1 MVKDLSQRLQA
12 YLRLLLV
19 LGALILVNVLATF
32 QNLHLD
38 LTEEQ
43 RFSLHPNTKSLM
55 DSLPD
60 VVFVRVYLEG
70 DFPPGFQKLRKA
82 ALDLL
87 GRMRRESG
95 AKLEF
100 EFTDPSSQPDAKST
114 NELYEQLY
122 KQGLQP
128 TDLQV
133 REEDRSTSRKVIWPG
148 AMVYY
153 RGQEKAVNFLLGGS
167 SGSTPMQILNAS
179 EENLEFALV
188 DAIAKIVRV
197 KKPKIA
203 FSEGHGELEPALVS
217 DFAKT
222 LSEHYTVTR
231 YDLNRVEP
239 VPDDLDLLVVAKP
252 SLAFSDWSRYKLD
265 HFVMRG
271 GRILWCLEGV
281 AASMDSMGQE
291 NAFMAMPVA
300 TGLEDLLFRYG
311 IRVNANLVQDYR
323 AAPIPIVYGS
333 MGGQP
338 QTRLYPWYYYPLVLG
353 DGQHPLSRNL
363 DPVLLRFVSSLDTV
377 AAEGILKHVL
387 LSSSERSRV
396 LSSPLRVHLGTATEA
411 LEEEQFQS
419 SKLPLAVLLEGTF
432 NSAYRNRVLNEF
444 AQKAVDSLNM
454 PKRDSVKQGRMIVV
468 ADGDLLR
475 NEVRTATGEI
485 YPLGYDR
492 FTGQQYGNRN
502 FALNS
507 VAYLLEDQGTI
518 ALRARKI
525 SLRLLDGRKVKA
537 YKTYAQAVNLGL
549 PLLLLLAFGSLR
561 RYRRHRRYALP
572 FTSSEPS
579 VKP

>member
-1 MVKDLSQRLQA
+1 MKDLSQRLQA

-203 FSEGHGELEPALVS
+203 FSEGHGELESALVS

-333 MGGQP
+333 MGGATP
-338 QTRLYPWYYYPLVLG
+338 NAFVPLVL
-353 DGQHPLSRNL
+353 LSTGSWRR
-363 DPVLLRFVSSLDTV
+363 PTSLV
-377 AAEGILKHVL
+377 
-387 LSSSERSRV
+387 
-396 LSSPLRVHLGTATEA
+396 P
-411 LEEEQFQS
+411 Q
-419 SKLPLAVLLEGTF
+419 
-432 NSAYRNRVLNEF
+432 
-444 AQKAVDSLNM
+444 
-454 PKRDSVKQGRMIVV
+454 
-468 ADGDLLR
+468 
-475 NEVRTATGEI
+475 
-485 YPLGYDR
+485 
-492 FTGQQYGNRN
+492 
-502 FALNS
+502 
-507 VAYLLEDQGTI
+507 
-518 ALRARKI
+518 
-525 SLRLLDGRKVKA
+525 
-537 YKTYAQAVNLGL
+537 
-549 PLLLLLAFGSLR
+549 FGSGAA
-561 RYRRHRRYALP
+561 AL
-572 FTSSEPS
+572 S
-579 VKP
+579 